1 MSRHRRPV
9 DGMSVGAAHL
19 LVAVLITAAVVSGF
33 AIVWAL
39 RVGILAVA
47 VM

>member
-1 MSRHRRPV
+1 MSRHRRPA
-9 DGMSVGAAHL
+9 DEMSVGAAHL
-19 LVAVLITAAVVSGF
+19 FVAMLITAAAVCGF

-39 RVGILAVA
+39 RVGILALV